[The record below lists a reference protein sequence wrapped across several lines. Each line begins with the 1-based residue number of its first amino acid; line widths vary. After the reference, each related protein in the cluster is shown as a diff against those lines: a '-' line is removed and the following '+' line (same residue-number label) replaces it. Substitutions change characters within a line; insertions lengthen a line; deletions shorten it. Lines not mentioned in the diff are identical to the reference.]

1 MDRWEKHPT
10 FKKTSVIEW
19 CTKMNLDA
27 EKPHTCRD
35 IQPTAY
41 RLHVTQVRYE
51 YGSTEKS

>member
-27 EKPHTCRD
+27 EKPHTCSLGVGSLGQRY
-35 IQPTAY
+35 PTYSLQA
-41 RLHVTQVRYE
+41 TCNP
-51 YGSTEKS
+51 G

>member
-27 EKPHTCRD
+27 EKPHRCSLGVGESGAEISNPQLTG
-35 IQPTAY
+35 Y
-41 RLHVTQVRYE
+41 M
-51 YGSTEKS
+51 